1 MNKKAFIQ
9 IFLNNVRQRR
19 EQVGLSVAELAR
31 LSGLP
36 LNMLEALE
44 RGEIPKEMVVDD
56 AFALARVFQCKA
68 HELFR

>member
-1 MNKKAFIQ
+1 MKANFCRKINELGAAKN
-9 IFLNNVRQRR
+9 I
-19 EQVGLSVAELAR
+19 SIDELAR
-31 LSGLP
+31 RSGLP